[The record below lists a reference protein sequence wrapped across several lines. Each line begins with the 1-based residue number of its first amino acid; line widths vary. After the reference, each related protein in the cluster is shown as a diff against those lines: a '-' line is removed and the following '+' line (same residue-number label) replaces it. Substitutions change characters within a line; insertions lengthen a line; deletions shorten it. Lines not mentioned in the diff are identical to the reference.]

1 MIQGWLPESQE
12 RAIRTSWERCDRQ
25 HQLSRHVRG
34 PILRMQ
40 SSEIAPRLEQ
50 IVERTGGRI
59 GIFRQV
65 AEVATATGQCFSVA
79 DAEGVLV
86 RVEGSRSQ
94 QQDYAED
101 GIAAGS
107 CWDERI
113 AGTNGV
119 SMAMNVESSITVR
132 GEEHFLAKFTPFACT
147 SAPLLNADHEMIGI
161 VNLATVDRGNIAD
174 YLFAQQLLGAAA
186 DRIQRA
192 LFERQYQDAMLVSL
206 SSPGSGNLLRS
217 NELVAVNEQGEILGS
232 TMGACHLAGLGAP
245 SDLLGHSFEALFGAD
260 AASLDRHPEHVL
272 TISPER
278 GSRIQ
283 LSRQL
288 KDGSST
294 GGRGWQPPAE
304 VPSESDDFEPL
315 ESLSVG
321 SLKMMNAC
329 ENARGSF
336 ERVVP
341 FVIEGESGTGKS
353 TLLSSLLHRNKAGQ
367 RDCAIIDCSLL
378 DDSVDSQNSIRS
390 LAGQARAL
398 GLLETRPD
406 NASTLVFEN
415 IDEMPLSSQAVLR
428 GLLDEIDQGRT
439 ASQTRVVATVRRPL
453 IDALA
458 QGRFRDDLY
467 YLLTADMI
475 QLPPLRRREH
485 PELLAE
491 HIATDL
497 GGRSI
502 SLTPEARTAVAT
514 HPWPGNVREMRNVLR
529 QVLVGLK
536 GSTIS
541 VADLLQSV
549 LFTAALA
556 GAGDRS
562 LHPHDEETRL
572 LDALNRTR
580 WNVSQA
586 ARDLGIGRATINR
599 RISKYGLS
607 RPH

>member
-1 MIQGWLPESQE
+1 M
-12 RAIRTSWERCDRQ
+12 
-25 HQLSRHVRG
+25 
-34 PILRMQ
+34 
-40 SSEIAPRLEQ
+40 
-50 IVERTGGRI
+50 
-59 GIFRQV
+59 
-65 AEVATATGQCFSVA
+65 
-79 DAEGVLV
+79 
-86 RVEGSRSQ
+86 
-94 QQDYAED
+94 
-101 GIAAGS
+101 
-107 CWDERI
+107 
-113 AGTNGV
+113 
-119 SMAMNVESSITVR
+119 
-132 GEEHFLAKFTPFACT
+132 
-147 SAPLLNADHEMIGI
+147 
-161 VNLATVDRGNIAD
+161 
-174 YLFAQQLLGAAA
+174 
-186 DRIQRA
+186 
-192 LFERQYQDAMLVSL
+192 
-206 SSPGSGNLLRS
+206 
-217 NELVAVNEQGEILGS
+217 
-232 TMGACHLAGLGAP
+232 
-245 SDLLGHSFEALFGAD
+245 
-260 AASLDRHPEHVL
+260 
-272 TISPER
+272 
-278 GSRIQ
+278 
-283 LSRQL
+283 
-288 KDGSST
+288 
-294 GGRGWQPPAE
+294 
-304 VPSESDDFEPL
+304 
-315 ESLSVG
+315 
-321 SLKMMNAC
+321 
-329 ENARGSF
+329 
-336 ERVVP
+336 
-341 FVIEGESGTGKS
+341 
-353 TLLSSLLHRNKAGQ
+353 
-367 RDCAIIDCSLL
+367 
-378 DDSVDSQNSIRS
+378 DSQNSIRS

-415 IDEMPLSSQAVLR
+415 IDEMPFSSQAVLR

-467 YLLTADMI
+467 YLLTANMI

-541 VADLLQSV
+541 VADLEQSV